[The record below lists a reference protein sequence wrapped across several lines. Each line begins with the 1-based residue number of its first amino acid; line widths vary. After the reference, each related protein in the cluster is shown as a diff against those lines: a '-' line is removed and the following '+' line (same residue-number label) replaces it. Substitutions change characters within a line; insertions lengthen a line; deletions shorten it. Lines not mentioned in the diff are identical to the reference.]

1 MYMLQ
6 ALILLFVKIEPF
18 LVPLMIL
25 VFIIK
30 LVAFLKL
37 KPVSWNFTELVF
49 VKTEHIVKSKSF
61 EKVSVKIMQ
70 NYLTFYVIFLFV
82 LKVCVRVYTKR

>member
-1 MYMLQ
+1 MLQ
-6 ALILLFVKIEPF
+6 TLILLFANIEPF

-30 LVAFLKL
+30 LAAFLKL
-37 KPVSWNFTELVF
+37 KPVNRDFTELVF

-61 EKVSVKIMQ
+61 EKVSMKIMQ
-70 NYLTFYVIFLFV
+70 NYLTFYVIFLFI
-82 LKVCVRVYTKR
+82 LKVFVRVYTRR